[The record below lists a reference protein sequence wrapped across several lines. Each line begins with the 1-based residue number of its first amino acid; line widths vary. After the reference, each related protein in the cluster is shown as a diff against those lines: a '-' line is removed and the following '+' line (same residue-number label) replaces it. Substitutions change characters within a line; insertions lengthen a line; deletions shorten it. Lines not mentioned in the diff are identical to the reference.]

1 MDRRSRREA
10 VIGSP
15 SQVAPTLADPAK
27 RARYRELLKDPSF
40 FRFFVGQIFSSFG
53 DWVGLLAILSLV
65 KRIYDNEFAVAAVLL
80 ARMGPALFFGPMGGV
95 LADRFNRKKVMVW
108 CDIGRAVL
116 IATLPFV
123 TPIAN
128 AIPVLSPV
136 VVLFIVS
143 AGLEILSLL
152 WQPAKDA
159 SVPDM
164 VERTHYTHAYSLLL
178 LAVYGTFPLSGVA
191 FGLLAN
197 ASKWV
202 GDLLNIPQ
210 FVDNPD
216 HVALFFDSFTFLIS
230 AAFTL
235 TLRLRPHEK
244 SRRPL
249 NLRGVWEDMLAGL
262 RFVRRHDMIRPWV
275 IGIGGIFA
283 GIGIFLSM
291 ALFFVSDVLGGGA
304 GSFGLLVTAVGTG
317 LGAGFILAGP
327 LSRVLP
333 KDVLFSSVV
342 MAMGASM
349 FWFGSVSTS
358 TAALTLGGIC
368 GLFGGFAY
376 PSGYA
381 LVHEKVGP
389 EFKGR
394 TTAAVNSVMRLA
406 LVGASA
412 TSPALVKI
420 MDTITPGRFEFLHQI
435 VDVRGVRVVMWLA
448 GIFIFAA
455 GMVTTKAVRVRWH
468 LHLGTPGLLVVFEGG
483 EGAGKT
489 TQIAKLKDFLEA
501 RGRRVLVTREPGG
514 TGLGENIRQLL
525 LDPDGDVSPRTEA
538 LLYAADRAEH
548 VEKVIRPALQRGDIV
563 ISDRYIDSSIAYQGL
578 ARGLGAEEVRDINR
592 FGTGGLFPDVVFL
605 LDFPADMGLDRSGL
619 TDRIEQEG
627 LDFHEKVREAYRTLA
642 ERYSDRFVT
651 IDAGRSPDDIAAEI
665 QSRVEPYLG
674 RQAAAEEAPIAT

>member
-1 MDRRSRREA
+1 M
-10 VIGSP
+10 
-15 SQVAPTLADPAK
+15 
-27 RARYRELLKDPSF
+27 
-40 FRFFVGQIFSSFG
+40 
-53 DWVGLLAILSLV
+53 AILSLV

-95 LADRFNRKKVMVW
+95 LADRFNRKKVMVF

-116 IATLPFV
+116 ISVLPFV
-123 TPIAN
+123 TPISKV
-128 AIPVLSPV
+128 IPVFSPV

-164 VERTHYTHAYSLLL
+164 VDRTHYTHAYSLLL

-191 FGLLAN
+191 FGFLAN

-202 GDLLNIPQ
+202 GDLLNMSQ
-210 FVDNPD
+210 FVENPD
-216 HVALFFDSFTFLIS
+216 HVALFFDSFTFLVS

-235 TLRLRPHEK
+235 SLRLRPHEK
-244 SRRPL
+244 SKKPL
-249 NLRGVWEDMLAGL
+249 NLRGIWDDIKAGL
-262 RFVRRHDMIRPWV
+262 VFVRKHDMIRPWV
-275 IGIGGIFA
+275 VGIGGIFA

-291 ALFFVSDVLGGGA
+291 ALFFVTDVLGGGP
-304 GSFGLLVTAVGTG
+304 GSFGLLVTSVGVG
-317 LGAGFILAGP
+317 LGGGFILAGP
-327 LSRVLP
+327 VARVVP
-333 KDVLFSSVV
+333 KDVLFSSAV

-358 TAALTLGGIC
+358 TAALTLGAVC

-406 LVGASA
+406 LVGAA
-412 TSPALVKI
+412 AASPALVKI
-420 MDTITPGRFEFLHQI
+420 MDGLAPRPLHFMDQI
-435 VDVRGVRVVMWLA
+435 IDLRGVRVVMWMAGVFIISA
-448 GIFIFAA
+448 GI
-455 GMVTTKAVRVRWH
+455 VTTKAVRVRWH
-468 LHLGTPGLLVVFEGG
+468 LHLGNPGVFIVFEGG

-489 TQIAKLKDFLEA
+489 TQIEMLSRFLEA
-501 RGRRVLVTREPGG
+501 RGRNVVVTREPGG
-514 TGLGENIRQLL
+514 TGLGQKIRDLL
-525 LDPDGDVSPRTEA
+525 LDPSGEMSAKTEA

-548 VEKVIRPALQRGDIV
+548 VEGVIRPALERGDIV
-563 ISDRYIDSSIAYQGL
+563 ISDRYVDSSIAYQGL
-578 ARGLGAEEVRDINR
+578 ARGLGAEEIRDINR
-592 FGTGGLFPDVVFL
+592 WGTGGLFPDVVFL
-605 LDFPADMGLDRSGL
+605 LDFSAEQGLDRAGH

-627 LDFHEKVREAYRTLA
+627 LDFHERVREAYRVLA
-642 ERYSDRFVT
+642 ARYSDRFVV
-651 IDAGRSPDDIAAEI
+651 IDAGSSAEDIANQVVA
-665 QSRVEPYLG
+665 RVEPYLG
-674 RQAAAEEAPIAT
+674 KESPSQEAVVGT